1 MKYQE
6 SSSSLIRDLFF
17 AAFAGFVMLFQL
29 GQGSLATWDEA
40 TYGVI
45 AREMVR
51 SGNWLIMTYDGHV
64 WLEKPPL
71 GIWMIA
77 LSYKMFGISEFSV
90 RLFSA
95 LCGWGTILVTYAI
108 GSKLFNRWTGFLA
121 GMFLLTAKHFTQH
134 ARLGFMDTPLVL
146 LISLALLFFW
156 MGREKNRFFYL
167 SGIFLGL
174 AFLTKGFAALLV
186 IPVTWIYCAWAG
198 ELSILKKPSYW
209 LGILLGLGVVIP
221 WNAYAV
227 FRDSQQYASD
237 FQQQVLQ
244 RFMKPIEDHPG
255 GLGFYFKV
263 MTNKFRPWIFL
274 VFPALPF
281 FVFKAIRMKSKEM
294 IFITVWILC
303 AFGMWTLVR
312 TKLHWYILPIYPA
325 LSISLAYVFA
335 RIVKEKY
342 VLPVALMFF
351 LSIAGHAKRN
361 VFAANYSVDLKA
373 ISAQV
378 QALVPEGKTVA
389 LYNSNDRS
397 TNFFYSERPTVS
409 LTAEKD
415 LVTAAQQSDFYC
427 LIKKKDLGS
436 LTIPLADLHAAG
448 RASAGELVLLTKG

>member
-1 MKYQE
+1 M
-6 SSSSLIRDLFF
+6 RDLFF

-108 GSKLFNRWTGFLA
+108 GAKLFNRWTGFLA

-134 ARLGFMDTPLVL
+134 ARLGFMDAPLVL
-146 LISLALLFFW
+146 FISLALLFFW

-167 SGIFLGL
+167 SGVFLGL

-186 IPVTWIYCAWAG
+186 IPVTWLYCAWAG

-209 LGILLGLGVVIP
+209 LGILLGLWVVIP

-294 IFITVWILC
+294 MFVVVWIAC

-335 RIVKEKY
+335 KFVKEKY

-351 LSIAGHAKRN
+351 LSIAGHAKKN
-361 VFAANYSVDLKA
+361 VFAANYSPDLKS
-373 ISAQV
+373 ISESV
-378 QALVPEGKTVA
+378 KRIVPAGKTVS
-389 LYNSNDRS
+389 LYHSNDRS
-397 TNFFYSERPTVS
+397 THFFYSERPTVS
-409 LTAEKD
+409 LTAEQD
-415 LVTAAQQSDFYC
+415 LVAAAQQSDFYC
-427 LIKKKDLGS
+427 LIKKKDLES
-436 LTIPLADLHAAG
+436 LTIPLADLHAAV
-448 RASAGELVLLTKG
+448 RASSGELVLLTKG